1 MAAFGRVDNLFDTFY
16 YEHLSKS
23 VHASQAGLGYEQ
35 SGRIPEPGRSYWLS
49 VNYRFA
55 SAGVL

>member
-1 MAAFGRVDNLFDTFY
+1 MSKGDRPLFK
-16 YEHLSKS
+16 LL
-23 VHASQAGLGYEQ
+23 HASQAGLGYEQ
-35 SGRIPEPGRSYWLS
+35 SGRIPEPGRSYLLS

>member
-1 MAAFGRVDNLFDTFY
+1 MSKRDQHLFT
-16 YEHLSKS
+16 SQ
-23 VHASQAGLGYEQ
+23 HASQAGLGYEQ

-55 SAGVL
+55 SAGAI